1 MRSGRST
8 RIRVSFENVV
18 PKKTCQK
25 TDFFLV
31 KQMLL
36 FNDTDGIKNRRIISK
51 LSLYYFYKKKLKK

>member
-1 MRSGRST
+1 MRSGRSN
-8 RIRVSFENVV
+8 RIRVSIENVV

-36 FNDTDGIKNRRIISK
+36 FNDTDGIKKIGALFPSYLCII
-51 LSLYYFYKKKLKK
+51 FIKKN